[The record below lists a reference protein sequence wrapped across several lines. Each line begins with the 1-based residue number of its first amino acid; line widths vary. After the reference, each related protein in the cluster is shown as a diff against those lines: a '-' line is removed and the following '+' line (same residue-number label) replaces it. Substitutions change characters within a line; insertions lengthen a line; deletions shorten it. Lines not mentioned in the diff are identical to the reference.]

1 MRKVQVND
9 MTLAHEGNTD
19 LAFDTTVL
27 RDYGNRYAEIAKSLR
42 SMSSKLD
49 DCLQELEDSGWTT
62 PAGTAFH
69 KMAQTN
75 WEDNIEKY
83 ADLLDT
89 LKDIL
94 DQASKKYDSLVTNH
108 IEKTKI

>member
-1 MRKVQVND
+1 MA
-9 MTLAHEGNTD
+9 LAYEGNTD
-19 LAFDTTVL
+19 LAFDTSVM
-27 RDYGNRYAEIAKSLR
+27 REYGNRYSQIASDLR
-42 SMSSKLD
+42 DMAQKLD
-49 DCLQELEDSGWTT
+49 ECLQELEDSGWTT

-75 WEDNIEKY
+75 WEENIEKY

-94 DQASKKYDSLVTNH
+94 DQAAKKYDNLVVNY
-108 IEKTKI
+108 IETTKI

>member
-1 MRKVQVND
+1 MA
-9 MTLAHEGNTD
+9 LANEGNTN
-19 LAFDTTVL
+19 LAFDTTAL
-27 RDYGNRYAEIAKSLR
+27 REYGSRYSQIAKDLR
-42 SMSSKLD
+42 EMSRKLD
-49 DCLQELEDSGWTT
+49 SCLAELKESGWTT

-94 DQASKKYDSLVTNH
+94 NQAANKYDDLVRDH
-108 IEKTKI
+108 IEKTVI

>member
-1 MRKVQVND
+1 MA
-9 MTLAHEGNTD
+9 LAHEGNTD

-27 RDYGNRYAEIAKSLR
+27 RNYGNRYSQIANDLR
-42 SMSSKLD
+42 GMSSRLD
-49 DCLQELEDSGWTT
+49 DCLQELKESGWTT

-75 WEDNIEKY
+75 WEENIEKY

-94 DQASKKYDSLVTNH
+94 DQAAKKYDNLVSDH
-108 IEKTKI
+108 IEKTKL